1 MPQTAHVVFNP
12 ASGSYA
18 KSRVDRILNGLRAAG
33 FSTEVVLPDSE
44 TAAIDAVRGLCN
56 PARPPLIIAVGGDGT
71 INSVINGMTPQGATL
86 GVIPLGTA
94 NVLAWELGIRSIDAA
109 LQRIA
114 RGRQRL
120 FSVGEATSANRTR
133 RFLLMAGIGLDAA
146 AVAGVRP
153 EEKARLGKLAYLLS
167 GLRQLRDWDRGLLTV
182 SDGQRS
188 IDCHSAI
195 ITNACHYGGPYRL
208 APGAEIFAPQLAVL
222 PFQFPTRRSFF
233 RAALPL
239 VLAGHPP
246 VEPAWQMSSGQLT
259 ISGIKA
265 VQLDGDSFGNGPL
278 TIRLLA
284 DFNRLLC

>member
-1 MPQTAHVVFNP
+1 MPQIAHVVFNP
-12 ASGSYA
+12 TSGSYTPA
-18 KSRVDRILNGLRAAG
+18 RVDRILHGLRRAG
-33 FSTEVVLPDSE
+33 LAPQPLLPESMDE
-44 TAAIDAVRGLCN
+44 AISAVRDLCN

-71 INSVINGMTPQGATL
+71 INTVINGMTPQGATL

-114 RGRQRL
+114 HGQQRL
-120 FSVGEATSANRTR
+120 FSVGEATSARGTR

-153 EEKARLGKLAYLLS
+153 GEKARLGKLAYLLS
-167 GLRQLRDWDRGLLTV
+167 GLRQLRDWERGIITV

-188 IDCHSAI
+188 ENCHSVI

-239 VLAGHPP
+239 VLAGRPP
-246 VEPAWQMSSGQLT
+246 VEPAWQMSAGQLT
-259 ISGIKA
+259 ISGAKA
-265 VQLDGDSFGNGPL
+265 LQLDGDSFGNGPL